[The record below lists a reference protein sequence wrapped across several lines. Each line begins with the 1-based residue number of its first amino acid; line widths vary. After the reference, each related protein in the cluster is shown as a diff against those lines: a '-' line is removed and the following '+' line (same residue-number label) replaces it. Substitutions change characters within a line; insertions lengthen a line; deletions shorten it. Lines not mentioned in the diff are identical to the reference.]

1 MGYTSRPQPWLQGG
15 HASHP
20 RLVKPYVPPR
30 PAENNYAGS
39 ARPAPEGVRVLIS
52 NTWDGQP
59 CERSERVAV
68 TVKTVGEEV
77 VVTVDAPFYND
88 SAPDGPVGPT
98 DKLWD
103 HEVVEVFFL
112 GRAERYTEIEL
123 SPHGHHLVLQLQGA
137 RNIVRKCIP
146 IDYHVT
152 HHKAGPTLYD
162 RRWTGVARIP
172 KDLLPDGPYCWNA
185 YSIHG
190 EGADR
195 RFLCLFPVPG
205 PGFFD
210 DEPDFHRLAHFRP
223 LDLGFEST
231 EPGWMG
237 LPYY

>member
-1 MGYTSRPQPWLQGG
+1 MGERCNLMPQPWLQGG

-30 PAENNYAGS
+30 PAETNYAGS

-77 VVTVDAPFYND
+77 VITVDAPFYND

-112 GRAERYTEIEL
+112 
-123 SPHGHHLVLQLQGA
+123 
-137 RNIVRKCIP
+137 C
-146 IDYHVT
+146 
-152 HHKAGPTLYD
+152 LY
-162 RRWTGVARIP
+162 
-172 KDLLPDGPYCWNA
+172 
-185 YSIHG
+185 
-190 EGADR
+190 
-195 RFLCLFPVPG
+195 PVPG

-210 DEPDFHRLAHFRP
+210 DEPGFHRLAHFRP
-223 LDLGFEST
+223 LVSSPPNRWLQQAGAFICPSQLCTIETAVLYSS
-231 EPGWMG
+231 
-237 LPYY
+237 